1 MKLRKLG
8 AATLALSMLSATTA
22 IVASAKTLDV
32 TTDNVTVVENE
43 AGTITHYEWGDL
55 RFTEVSYYNPN
66 TLYVQLADSVDR
78 TTVTEIVIPDTVN
91 GKTVT
96 RISTSSY
103 GAFQDCTSLESIT
116 IPESVTQIDM
126 FAFENTPWLAK
137 KQAENPLVIVNN
149 VLCNATTA
157 KGDVVIPDGIT
168 SISEAAFFKSGITS
182 VKIPDSV
189 TSIRIYTFSRCED
202 LKSITIPKSVTT
214 ISQDSFPSCTSLTDI
229 YYTGSEEEW
238 NQISIGTRNEA
249 LFNATVHYN
258 STAPETPDVT
268 DPEPPEV
275 TEPDVFESNGVT
287 ATADDG
293 VLPDGAVFSVEPKSS
308 NESNTQ
314 FSYEINFTLNGEK
327 IQPNGY
333 VTVKIPVPEALVGK
347 TIFVYR
353 VSDSGRYTRLK
364 AEVVGGYIVF
374 ETNHFSEYILSATR
388 ISNPTEDDDDD
399 YTYTDNSADSSTDNN
414 NSGTTTNP
422 DTGFAELSLT
432 IGLLALAG
440 AVVVVSKKKK

>member
-1 MKLRKLG
+1 MRFKKLG
-8 AATLALSMLSATTA
+8 AAALALSMLSATTA
-22 IVASAKTLDV
+22 IVASAETLDV

-43 AGTITHYEWGDL
+43 AGTITYYEWGDL
-55 RFTEVSYYNPN
+55 KFREYSDYNPD
-66 TLYVQLADSVDR
+66 TLEVQLADSVDR

-96 RISTSSY
+96 RISYDT
-103 GAFQDCTSLESIT
+103 FQDCTSLESII
-116 IPESVTQIDM
+116 IPESVTQIDIR
-126 FAFENTPWLAK
+126 AFGNTPWLAK

-149 VLCNATTA
+149 VLYDATTA

-182 VKIPDSV
+182 VKIPDGV
-189 TSIRIYTFSRCED
+189 TTISYYVFNFCEN
-202 LKSITIPKSVTT
+202 LKSIAIPKSVTT
-214 ISQDSFPSCTSLTDI
+214 ISQDSFLGCTSLTDI

-258 STAPETPDVT
+258 STAPETP
-268 DPEPPEV
+268 EV
-275 TEPDVFESNGVT
+275 TEPETPDVAEPDEFESNGVK

-293 VLPDGAVFSVEPKSS
+293 VIPAGAVFSVEPKSS

-333 VTVKIPVPEALVGK
+333 VTVKIPVP
-347 TIFVYR
+347 
-353 VSDSGRYTRLK
+353 
-364 AEVVGGYIVF
+364 
-374 ETNHFSEYILSATR
+374 
-388 ISNPTEDDDDD
+388 
-399 YTYTDNSADSSTDNN
+399 
-414 NSGTTTNP
+414 
-422 DTGFAELSLT
+422 
-432 IGLLALAG
+432 
-440 AVVVVSKKKK
+440 